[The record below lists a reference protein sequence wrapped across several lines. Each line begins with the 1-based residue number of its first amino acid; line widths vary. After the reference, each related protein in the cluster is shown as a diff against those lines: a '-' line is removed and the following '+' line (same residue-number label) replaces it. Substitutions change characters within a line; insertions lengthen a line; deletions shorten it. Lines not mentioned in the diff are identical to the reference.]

1 MTTVLLAFAGGLL
14 TILSPCILPVVPL
27 VFAQVERSGR
37 QRALMLGGLAVM
49 FAVVAAGTSVS
60 IRWIAAANEVGR
72 WLALGFLALVALSL
86 LSERAAEWMARPF
99 VRFGARLDSR
109 ARSEGAVAGPL
120 LTGVA
125 IGLLWAPCAGPILAL
140 VIVGG
145 ATRGSWTA
153 TAGLLVAFALG
164 ATSALAV
171 VHTAGRRVLA
181 QLHRSAHMSRWIRP
195 ALGAA
200 AMVAVFAIALGAD
213 RALLAKGTFV
223 QTAAAE
229 ELLIS
234 RLAPRDAPRVDKG
247 QSLADFAAEHSLALQ
262 AEGPIQSF
270 AGATEWINST
280 PLTAEALRGKVVL
293 VDFWTFGCINCL
305 NALPHVKQL
314 YAKYKEQG
322 LVVIGVHTPE
332 LPRERIASNVRAAVR
347 DLGISYPVVIDNE
360 YAIWKRWE
368 NQFWPAAYYVD
379 AKGQI
384 RFHHFGEGRYDEQE
398 LVVKQLLAEARAGRQ

>member
-1 MTTVLLAFAGGLL
+1 
-14 TILSPCILPVVPL
+14 
-27 VFAQVERSGR
+27 
-37 QRALMLGGLAVM
+37 
-49 FAVVAAGTSVS
+49 
-60 IRWIAAANEVGR
+60 
-72 WLALGFLALVALSL
+72 
-86 LSERAAEWMARPF
+86 
-99 VRFGARLDSR
+99 
-109 ARSEGAVAGPL
+109 
-120 LTGVA
+120 
-125 IGLLWAPCAGPILAL
+125 
-140 VIVGG
+140 
-145 ATRGSWTA
+145 
-153 TAGLLVAFALG
+153 
-164 ATSALAV
+164 
-171 VHTAGRRVLA
+171 
-181 QLHRSAHMSRWIRP
+181 MSRWIRP